1 MLLAGG
7 HSWQI
12 STMKG
17 RDPEE
22 GSKAAEV
29 KGVSVQN
36 FRDPELRKA
45 DMQKKWSGAAQQCRA
60 YCTTGAE
67 KTVPD
72 LSVQRQQPAGS
83 DHEQAGPDTLSQRP
97 AGPELLPAPSTSRP
111 SLSEHGVPRTQPAF
125 PGRKR
130 RRWHRLKAKKCPDSE
145 FELWAGRRLS
155 KRGCFSQKRLNYT

>member
-7 HSWQI
+7 HLWQI

-72 LSVQRQQPAGS
+72 LSVQRQQPARS
-83 DHEQAGPDTLSQRP
+83 DHEQAGPDTLSQRL
-97 AGPELLPAPSTSRP
+97 AGPELLPTSTSRP
-111 SLSEHGVPRTQPAF
+111 SLSEHGVLPHPACL
-125 PGRKR
+125 PGKEEEEVAP
-130 RRWHRLKAKKCPDSE
+130 LE
-145 FELWAGRRLS
+145 S
-155 KRGCFSQKRLNYT
+155 KEMP

>member
-7 HSWQI
+7 HPWQI

-97 AGPELLPAPSTSRP
+97 AGPELLPARRLLPAHHCQSTGSPAP
-111 SLSEHGVPRTQPAF
+111 SLPSRE
-125 PGRKR
+125 GRGGGGT
-130 RRWHRLKAKKCPDSE
+130 A
-145 FELWAGRRLS
+145 
-155 KRGCFSQKRLNYT
+155 